1 MEEAKINININP
13 GFLSLLA
20 NSKTK
25 YSIDEKI
32 NLSLAIF
39 LFTERAITLARASE
53 LAGLGL
59 GDFINVLS
67 NHNIFW
73 SEYTPEHKEQDDLTI
88 KYILKEESNND

>member
-53 LAGLGL
+53 LAIGSG
-59 GDFINVLS
+59 
-67 NHNIFW
+67 
-73 SEYTPEHKEQDDLTI
+73 
-88 KYILKEESNND
+88 